1 MAGAEDLSNIRAL
14 EEEIMEL
21 QEYNAQVE
29 SEMYQ
34 LQTDITQMELPQRL
48 SERVSKGNE
57 PQVGRTMAAVLQ
69 NCENLI

>member
-1 MAGAEDLSNIRAL
+1 MAGVEDLSNIRAL

-48 SERVSKGNE
+48 SDRVSE
-57 PQVGRTMAAVLQ
+57 
-69 NCENLI
+69 